1 MRPYYLTEPD
11 NFPCGRKQEYVKE
24 TYNFW
29 QGFDYIVFSHEVW
42 VPVILRGPRRKPN
55 PRPKNGKASSLTISL
70 TETPFTTAQ
79 KKILYCS
86 RLSAR
91 SLNNVW
97 DHLRLTSTVLLNI
110 SIHYSCSYNNGK
122 LTTFTFLH
130 SLQWTSETF
139 CPWNKSHWYISPN
152 LFYYFLKYLLNN
164 QFYLLLM
171 PSFSLLL
178 DPKVN
183 KKNWPAIR
191 FKMHFNTSL
200 WLDQFPAACRNV

>member
-1 MRPYYLTEPD
+1 MLFCSVRPYDLTEPD

-24 TYNFW
+24 TYTLW

-55 PRPKNGKASSLTISL
+55 PRPQNGKASSLTISL
-70 TETPFTTAQ
+70 TETSFTTAL

-97 DHLRLTSTVLLNI
+97 DHLRLTSIVLLII
-110 SIHYSCSYNNGK
+110 SIHYFCWYNNGK

-139 CPWNKSHWYISPN
+139 CPWNRSLIMKVLPLI
-152 LFYYFLKYLLNN
+152 YFS
-164 QFYLLLM
+164 Q
-171 PSFSLLL
+171 SLLL
-178 DPKVN
+178 LSKISFEQSVLS
-183 KKNWPAIR
+183 
-191 FKMHFNTSL
+191 SL
-200 WLDQFPAACRNV
+200 NAFFFFSFRS